1 MKLLLTAALIAATLL
16 SVPTQAGPVCEALA
30 TFAGAAA
37 GARLAGVSLSKA
49 KKAMQ
54 AKTDKNDPISVKVAK
69 DMLPILEGVYDMN
82 PPLSEEEATLVYY
95 LACKREIGDR

>member
-16 SVPTQAGPVCEALA
+16 SVPAQAGPMCEALA

-37 GARLAGVSLSKA
+37 KARLAGVSLSKA

-54 AKTDKNDPISVKVAK
+54 AKTDKNDSISVKVAR

-82 PPLSEEEATLVYY
+82 PPLSEEEATMVYY
-95 LACKREIGDR
+95 LACKREIGDQ